1 MPEASEVSFMSSLFL
16 KFCSVASFAL
26 AGAIVGCSGG
36 QVLNGTSEQRAASS
50 SLVAP
55 DAAKGTLF
63 VTSFNVNE
71 VGLFP
76 ESGKNQQQTGTLNG
90 PCCQPQGV
98 YVTNK
103 GVVFIG
109 DTNDDRI
116 LVYKKGSLSYFETLS
131 DQGQPRELAGDTDGT
146 VYAGNVNQGTVA
158 VYPSGAS
165 QPSTY
170 LTVPNAADVLGVA
183 VDGKHNLYVSFDTQM
198 GGYGTGQIVKYP
210 GGSGKP
216 RNLGI
221 KLVSASGLGFDTAGN
236 LIACDS
242 ADSSPSQAAC
252 YVFKPGKKS
261 PFRTLK
267 LPNGYP
273 IGVALNKAGTKLF
286 VGTYSYNAV
295 EVFNYGNF
303 KMVDKITNGAAA
315 SPNSVAVFPP
325 APL

>member
-1 MPEASEVSFMSSLFL
+1 MSSLVF
-16 KFCSVASFAL
+16 KFCSVAVSAL
-26 AGAIVGCSGG
+26 AFGLVDCSGG
-36 QVLNGTSEQRAASS
+36 QVLNGISEQRATSS

-63 VTSFNVNE
+63 VTSSNVNE
-71 VGLFP
+71 VGVFP

-109 DTNDDRI
+109 DTNNDRI
-116 LVYKKGSLSYFETLS
+116 LVYKKGSLDYFETLS

-146 VYAGNVNQGTVA
+146 VYAGNVNQETVA
-158 VYPSGAS
+158 VYPPGAS
-165 QPSTY
+165 QPSKY
-170 LTVPNAADVLGVA
+170 LTVPKAQQVLGVA
-183 VDGKHNLYVSFDTQM
+183 VDAKHNLYVSFDTQS
-198 GGYGTGQIVKYP
+198 GGYGTGRIVKYP

-221 KLVSASGLGFDTAGN
+221 KLVSASGLAFDTAGN

-252 YVFKPGKKS
+252 YVFKPGTKS
-261 PFRTLK
+261 PLRTLT

-273 IGVALNKAGTKLF
+273 VGVALNKAGTKLF
-286 VGTYSYNAV
+286 VGLNSYGAV

-303 KMVDKITNGAAA
+303 KMIDKITNGAAA